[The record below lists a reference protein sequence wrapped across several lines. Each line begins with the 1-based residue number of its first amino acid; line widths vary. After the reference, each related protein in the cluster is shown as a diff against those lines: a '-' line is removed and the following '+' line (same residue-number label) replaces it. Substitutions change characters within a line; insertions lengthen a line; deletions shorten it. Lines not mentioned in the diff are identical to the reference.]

1 MMFGGGGLVVCN
13 GGLFRCR
20 GEGKKKEI
28 EEERVICLSQ
38 GKKFKSSQVNAK
50 SLFFF

>member
-20 GEGKKKEI
+20 GEEKKRNRGGEGYLLKSGKKIQK
-28 EEERVICLSQ
+28 
-38 GKKFKSSQVNAK
+38 
-50 SLFFF
+50 